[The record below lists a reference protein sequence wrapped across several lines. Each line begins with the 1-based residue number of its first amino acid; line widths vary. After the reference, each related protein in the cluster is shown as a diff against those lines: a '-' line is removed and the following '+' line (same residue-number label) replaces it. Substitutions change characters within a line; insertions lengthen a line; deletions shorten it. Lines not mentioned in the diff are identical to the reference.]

1 MIEIASQTLC
11 HILIPQVSNS
21 WREKLGSTSAAHPGE
36 EKAGEEKA
44 VEEKAGEE
52 KAGEEKAGGEKD
64 KSTEAEESEKPKEE
78 DKQKRV
84 ACQVKQ

>member
-21 WREKLGSTSAAHPGE
+21 WREKLGSTSAARPEE
-36 EKAGEEKA
+36 EKAG
-44 VEEKAGEE
+44 EEKAGEE

-78 DKQKRV
+78 DEQKRV